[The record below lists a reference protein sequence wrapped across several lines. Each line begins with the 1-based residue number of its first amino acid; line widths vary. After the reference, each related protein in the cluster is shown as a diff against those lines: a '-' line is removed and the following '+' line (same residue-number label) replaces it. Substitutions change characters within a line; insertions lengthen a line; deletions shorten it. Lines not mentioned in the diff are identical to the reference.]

1 MTIKKVLLAGLSI
14 VLVQAVC
21 AQEGEVELNPV
32 TVTASMNPINVLE
45 TGRNMLVIK
54 GERFQ
59 QLPVHSIDELMR
71 YLPGI
76 EVQARGPMGAQSD
89 FVIRGGT
96 FQQVLVI
103 LDGLRINDPVTGHF
117 SSYIPIAPAE
127 IDRIEILKGASSA
140 IYGSE
145 AVGGVIHIITK
156 TFAKQNTGD
165 KKSAQAQVMA
175 GQYGLLNVQAG
186 GFIKSGNTAIAGG
199 LLTNHASGQ
208 PQRGTKGF
216 LDVSTASLS
225 LSQQLTDAWQLAF
238 RSAYDN
244 RHFSA
249 QNYYTTFASD
259 TAEERVKTIWNQ
271 LRLQYQKGKQ
281 TFSLSAG
288 YKSGE
293 DYYLYNKASIANL
306 NKSGLWQGLA
316 TFQQHW
322 NTTSVTTGVQ
332 AQSRTIK
339 SNDRG
344 NHEVAQAAGFVIL
357 HQSIGENLLINPAL
371 RLDWNERSGFEWV
384 PQVNV
389 SFSFQQ
395 LQLRGSAGKTIREAD
410 FTERFNNYN
419 KPSVASGRIGNSD
432 LAAERSF
439 SYELGAD
446 YLLNNQLKLSATY
459 FQRNHNDLI
468 DYVVTPYAQMP
479 RQTNLVAG
487 GSYALA
493 KNISSVNTSGIEV
506 DAQVIKK
513 LSAQDQLL
521 ISAGL
526 LWLQSKSSEAQPS
539 FYISSHAKWL
549 ANFNATY
556 SHKWLV
562 LSANGLYKVRQ
573 PQEVAAIHASVTKD
587 YFVLNA
593 KAEAFVYKKK
603 WSLVAQADN
612 IFDRQYSDLLGAPMP
627 GRWLMGGFAVKF

>member
-1 MTIKKVLLAGLSI
+1 MIKKVLLAGLSI
-14 VLVQAVC
+14 LIVEAGWSQ
-21 AQEGEVELNPV
+21 QEEVELNPV
-32 TVTASMNPINVLE
+32 TVTASMNPINVLK
-45 TGRNMLVIK
+45 TGRNILVIK
-54 GERFQ
+54 GDRFQ
-59 QLPVHSIDELMR
+59 QLPVNSIDELMR

-156 TFAKQNTGD
+156 TFANQNTGD
-165 KKSAQAQVMA
+165 KKGAQAQVMA
-175 GQYGLLNVQAG
+175 GEYGLFNTQAG
-186 GFIKSGNTAIAGG
+186 GYMKSGNTAIAGG
-199 LLTNHASGQ
+199 LLMNHATGQ

-225 LSQQLTDAWQLAF
+225 ISQKLNDSWQVAW
-238 RSAYDN
+238 RSAYDD
-244 RHFSA
+244 RSFSA

-271 LRLQYQKGKQ
+271 LRLNYQKENK
-281 TFSLSAG
+281 TFSFNAG
-288 YKSGE
+288 YKTGE
-293 DYYLYNKASIANL
+293 DNYRYNKASVANL
-306 NKSGLWQGLA
+306 NKSKLWQALA
-316 TFQQHW
+316 TYQQNW
-322 NTTSVTTGVQ
+322 KSTSLTTGAQ
-332 AQSRTIK
+332 AQSRSIK

-357 HQSIGENLLINPAL
+357 EQTIAENLHISPAL
-371 RLDWNERSGFEWV
+371 RLDWNERSGLEWV

-419 KPSVASGRIGNSD
+419 KATVASGRIGNPNLS
-432 LAAERSF
+432 AERSF

-446 YLLNNQLKLSATY
+446 YLLNNQVKLSASY
-459 FQRNHNDLI
+459 FQRNHDDLI

-493 KNISSVNTSGIEV
+493 KNISSVNTSGVEI
-506 DAQVIKK
+506 DAQLIKNLSQK
-513 LSAQDQLL
+513 TNLLLSA
-521 ISAGL
+521 GF

-539 FYISSHAKWL
+539 FYISSHAKML

-556 SHKWLV
+556 SNNWLV

-573 PQEVAAIHASVTKD
+573 PQQAAAIHATVTKD

-603 WSLVAQADN
+603 LSLVAQADN

-627 GRWLMGGFAVKF
+627 GRWLMGGFAVKL

>member
-1 MTIKKVLLAGLSI
+1 M
-14 VLVQAVC
+14 

-32 TVTASMNPINVLE
+32 TVTASMNPINVLQ
-45 TGRNMLVIK
+45 TGRNVLVIK

-156 TFAKQNTGD
+156 TFARQNTGD
-165 KKSAQAQVMA
+165 KKEAQVQVM
-175 GQYGLLNVQAG
+175 GGEYGLFNVQAG

-199 LLTNHASGQ
+199 LLTNNASGQ

-216 LDVSTASLS
+216 LHVSTASLS
-225 LSQQLTDAWQLAF
+225 ISQQLNKDWQLAF
-238 RSAYDN
+238 RSAYDDRN
-244 RHFSA
+244 FSA

-259 TAEERVKTIWNQ
+259 TAEERVKTVWNQ
-271 LRLQYQKGKQ
+271 LRLGYQKENK
-281 TFSLSAG
+281 TFSFSAG
-288 YKSGE
+288 YKTGE
-293 DYYLYNKASIANL
+293 DRYLYNKASVANL
-306 NKSGLWQGLA
+306 NKSKLWQSLA
-316 TFQQHW
+316 TYQQRW
-322 NTTSVTTGVQ
+322 NNTSITTGAQV
-332 AQSRTIK
+332 QSRSIK

-344 NHEVAQAAGFVIL
+344 NHEVAQAAGFVMLQQTID
-357 HQSIGENLLINPAL
+357 ENLHINPAL
-371 RLDWNERSGFEWV
+371 RLDWNECSGFEWV

-419 KPSVASGRIGNSD
+419 KAVVTSGRIGNPD
-432 LAAERSF
+432 LSAERSF
-439 SYELGAD
+439 SYEMGAD
-446 YLLNNQLKLSATY
+446 YLLNNQLKLSASY
-459 FQRNHNDLI
+459 FRRNHNDLI

-493 KNISSVNTSGIEV
+493 KNISSVATSGVEL

-513 LSAQDQLL
+513 LSQQSQLL
-521 ISAGL
+521 LSAGL
-526 LWLQSKSSEAQPS
+526 LWLQSKSSEAQTS
-539 FYISSHAKWL
+539 FYISSHAKFL
-549 ANFNATY
+549 GNFNATY
-556 SHKWLV
+556 SNSWLV

-573 PQEVAAIHASVTKD
+573 AQQAAAIHAAVTKD
-587 YFVLNA
+587 YFVMNA
-593 KAEAFVYKKK
+593 KAEAFIYKKK

>member
-1 MTIKKVLLAGLSI
+1 MMKKVLLAGLSI
-14 VLVQAVC
+14 VTINAGWSQ
-21 AQEGEVELNPV
+21 QGEVELNPV
-32 TVTASMNPINVLE
+32 TVTAAMNPINVLK
-45 TGRNMLVIK
+45 TGRNILVIK
-54 GERFQ
+54 GDHFQ
-59 QLPVHSIDELMR
+59 QLPVNSIDELMR

-103 LDGLRINDPVTGHF
+103 LDGMRINDPVTGHF
-117 SSYIPIAPAE
+117 SSYIPIAPSE

-156 TFAKQNTGD
+156 TFAAQTTGD

-175 GQYGLLNVQAG
+175 GEYGLLNTQAG
-186 GFIKSGNTAIAGG
+186 GYIKSGNTAIAGG
-199 LLTNHASGQ
+199 LLMNKATGQ

-225 LSQQLTDAWQLAF
+225 ISQKLNEHWQVAL
-238 RSAYDN
+238 RSAYDD
-244 RHFSA
+244 RDFSA

-271 LRLQYQKGKQ
+271 LCLGYQKEKK
-281 TFSLSAG
+281 TFSFSAG
-288 YKSGE
+288 YKTGE
-293 DYYLYNKASIANL
+293 DNYRYNKASVANL
-306 NKSGLWQGLA
+306 NKSKLWQALA
-316 TFQQHW
+316 TYQQSW
-322 NTTSVTTGVQ
+322 NTTSITTGAQ
-332 AQSRTIK
+332 AQSRSIT

-357 HQSIGENLLINPAL
+357 QQTFAENLHISPAL

-419 KPSVASGRIGNSD
+419 KAVVASGRIGNPD
-432 LAAERSF
+432 LSSERSF

-446 YLLNNQLKLSATY
+446 YLLNNQIKLSATY
-459 FQRNHNDLI
+459 FQRNHDDLI

-493 KNISSVNTSGIEV
+493 KNISSVNTSGVEV
-506 DAQVIKK
+506 DAQLIKK
-513 LSAQDQLL
+513 LAQQSNLMMA
-521 ISAGL
+521 AGF

-539 FYISSHAKWL
+539 FYISSHAKML

-556 SHKWLV
+556 SNSWLV

-573 PQEVAAIHASVTKD
+573 PQQAAAIHASVTKD
-587 YFVLNA
+587 YFVLNT
-593 KAEAFVYKKK
+593 KAEAFVYKKVV
-603 WSLVAQADN
+603 SLVVQADN

-627 GRWLMGGFAVKF
+627 GRWLMGGFAVKL